1 MPDTETKA
9 PKIAASDFPVLQQIP
24 LEALEPSPSNPRH
37 AMSHEGLKE
46 LTANVRQKGIL
57 EPLLVRPKTVKN
69 GESVLFQIV
78 AGHRRY
84 RAARLAG
91 LTTVPCVVREM
102 ADAEA
107 LEASIIENLQRE
119 GVSEIDEAEGYRQLM
134 QGFEETRGQTADE
147 IATKVGKSREY
158 VYARLKLLDLGDTAR
173 QALGEGAITA
183 GHAVIIARMTP
194 ADQVRAVKY
203 CRREGYD
210 GERPSVRELQEK
222 KTEFERSLKGVPWKL
237 SDAKLLPE
245 AGNCTDCAKRE
256 GTTCHDPQCFAKKQ
270 AATLEALKA
279 RHPDAHL
286 LSFGSYENYVVG
298 ALNQKR
304 WREAGGKNGKCEHS
318 KPGIVVEI
326 QKYSHASGR
335 QIGQVLGAVCAEPSC
350 KVHFPSAGGSTASRS
365 RVDWEKRE
373 AKHKERQKRDEAVD
387 RALLAEMRTK
397 ITEAGRKELRLAVR
411 SAFLNDCYDHER
423 LKSLG
428 LPRLNPRRI
437 DRMNLHD
444 LARGLVLLALVSSS
458 VSRREL
464 RTAVASYHVNIKA
477 VEKRVLAEL
486 KAKAPSAKG
495 AAVAKAQKRKAA
507 SRGKGARKK

>member
-1 MPDTETKA
+1 MPETETKA
-9 PKIAASDFPVLQQIP
+9 PKIATSDFPLLQQIP

-46 LTANVRQKGIL
+46 LTADVRQKGIL

-69 GESVLFQIV
+69 GEAVLFQIV

-91 LTTVPCVVREM
+91 LTSVPCVVREM

-119 GVSEIDEAEGYRQLM
+119 RVSELDEAEGYRRLM

-173 QALGEGAITA
+173 QALSEGAITA

-194 ADQVRAVKY
+194 PDQVRAVKY
-203 CRREGYD
+203 CRTEGYD
-210 GERPSVRELQEK
+210 GERPSVRDLQEK

-237 SDAKLLPE
+237 SDAKLLPD
-245 AGNCTDCAKRE
+245 AGSCTDCPKRE
-256 GTTCHDPQCFAKKQ
+256 VSVCHDPQCFTKKH
-270 AATLEALKA
+270 AATLEVLKA

-286 LSFGSYENYVVG
+286 LSFGSYETHVAG
-298 ALNQKR
+298 ALNQNR
-304 WREAGGKNGKCEHS
+304 WREAGGKNGKCQHS

-326 QKYSHASGR
+326 QKYSYASGR
-335 QIGQVLGAVCAEPSC
+335 QIGQVLGAVCAEPTC
-350 KVHFPSAGGSTASRS
+350 KVHFPSAGGGTASRS

-373 AKHKERQKRDEAVD
+373 AKRKERQERDEAVD
-387 RALLAEMRTK
+387 RALLAELRTK
-397 ITEAGRKELRLAVR
+397 VTEAGRKELRLAVR
-411 SAFLNDCYDHER
+411 SAFLDARYDHDA

-437 DRMNLHD
+437 DRMNSRD
-444 LARGLVLLALVSSS
+444 LARALVLLALVNWSF
-458 VSRREL
+458 SRREL
-464 RTAVASYHVNIKA
+464 RAAVASYHVNVKA

-486 KAKAPSAKG
+486 QAKAPAAKN
-495 AAVAKAQKRKAA
+495 VLVSKAQKRKRAP
-507 SRGKGARKK
+507 RGKAARKK